1 MDFITGA
8 FLLFFTICVA
18 VYYSIPKKGQWIWL
32 LLCSIFFY
40 LCASVKLSIFILF
53 SIISSFVA
61 ARRLE
66 QLCAREQA
74 VREKTDPDQKKDT
87 DVNVHK
93 KAVAA
98 LLIGSN
104 AGLLFLLKFASSGS
118 FFVTRLHLGRLA
130 FLLPM
135 GISFYTLQIIA
146 YVVDVYRGK
155 YPAEKN
161 FLQYMLFVMYFPQIL
176 QGPIARFDQ
185 LKKQLC
191 SGHTFSYATFVGGF
205 ELMIWGYFQKLVIA
219 DRAAV
224 IVDRLFGEYRSY
236 TGVYMLLAGVL
247 YSIQLYT
254 DFNGCVCIA
263 RGASEMLGIT
273 LAENFDHPYFATSIQ
288 DFWHRWHMSLSSW
301 LRDYVYIPLGGN
313 RKGKL
318 RKYVNI
324 LLTFLVSGL
333 WHGMGLTYLVWGFL
347 HGLYQIIGSLLM
359 PVRDR
364 LVSLTKTDR
373 SCFSHRLLK
382 QLCTFFLVML
392 AWIFFRAD
400 SVTQALQMIRQMAV
414 FNPWVLWNQSVY
426 LLGLDAKNVWILFFA
441 IVILLLVSIWQ
452 TKTDIRGWLAKQ
464 GIVFRYAVVYL
475 ALFAVLIFG
484 IYGPGYDA
492 VQFIY
497 GGF

>member
-74 VREKTDPDQKKDT
+74 VREKTDPDQKKET

-347 HGLYQIIGSLLM
+347 HGLYQIMGSLLM

-382 QLCTFFLVML
+382 QLCTFFLIML

-400 SVTQALQMIRQMAV
+400 SVTQALQKMSGFCSLQLSFCCLSVFCRQRRISEAG
-414 FNPWVLWNQSVY
+414 WQSRVSY
-426 LLGLDAKNVWILFFA
+426 SAMQWCILRC
-441 IVILLLVSIWQ
+441 L
-452 TKTDIRGWLAKQ
+452 
-464 GIVFRYAVVYL
+464 
-475 ALFAVLIFG
+475 
-484 IYGPGYDA
+484 
-492 VQFIY
+492 QF
-497 GGF
+497 

>member
-1 MDFITGA
+1 M
-8 FLLFFTICVA
+8 
-18 VYYSIPKKGQWIWL
+18 
-32 LLCSIFFY
+32 
-40 LCASVKLSIFILF
+40 
-53 SIISSFVA
+53 
-61 ARRLE
+61 
-66 QLCAREQA
+66 
-74 VREKTDPDQKKDT
+74 
-87 DVNVHK
+87 NVHK

-347 HGLYQIIGSLLM
+347 HGLYQIMGSLLM

-382 QLCTFFLVML
+382 QLCTFSLSCWHGSFPCG
-392 AWIFFRAD
+392 FRDAGPTDDPADGCVQSLGALESVCVSARTGCEKCLD
-400 SVTQALQMIRQMAV
+400 SVLCNCHFAACQYFADKDGYQRLAGKAGYRIPLCSGVSCAV
-414 FNPWVLWNQSVY
+414 CSSDLWH
-426 LLGLDAKNVWILFFA
+426 LRA
-441 IVILLLVSIWQ
+441 
-452 TKTDIRGWLAKQ
+452 
-464 GIVFRYAVVYL
+464 GI
-475 ALFAVLIFG
+475 
-484 IYGPGYDA
+484 
-492 VQFIY
+492 
-497 GGF
+497 

>member
-74 VREKTDPDQKKDT
+74 VREKTDPDQKKET

-104 AGLLFLLKFASSGS
+104 AGLLFLLKLASSGS

-263 RGASEMLGIT
+263 RG
-273 LAENFDHPYFATSIQ
+273 
-288 DFWHRWHMSLSSW
+288 
-301 LRDYVYIPLGGN
+301 YIPLGGN

-347 HGLYQIIGSLLM
+347 HGLYQIMGSLLM

-441 IVILLLVSIWQ
+441 IVILLLVSILQ

>member
-8 FLLFFTICVA
+8 FLLFFMICVT
-18 VYYSIPKKGQWIWL
+18 VYYGIPKKGQWIWL

-40 LCASVKLSIFILF
+40 LYASLKLSIFILY
-53 SIISSFVA
+53 SIVSSFWA
-61 ARRLE
+61 AKRLE
-66 QLCAREQA
+66 NLCMQEQA
-74 VREKTDPDQKKDT
+74 GKAETDADQKT
-87 DVNVHK
+87 EAVLVRHK
-93 KAVAA
+93 KMVIAA
-98 LLIGSN
+98 LVGSN

-118 FFVTRLHLGRLA
+118 SLVTMLHLGRLA

-161 FLQYMLFVMYFPQIL
+161 FMQYMLFVMYFPQIL

-191 SGHTFSYATFVGGF
+191 SEHTFSYETVVDGF

-224 IVDRLFGEYRSY
+224 IVDRLFGEYQSY
-236 TGVYMLLAGVL
+236 AGVYMLLAGVL

-288 DFWHRWHMSLSSW
+288 DFWHRWHISLSSW

-324 LLTFLVSGL
+324 LLTFLVSGI
-333 WHGMGLTYLVWGFL
+333 WHGMGLTYLAWGLL
-347 HGLYQIIGSLLM
+347 HGLYQVLGSLLM
-359 PVRDR
+359 PVRDW
-364 LVSLTKTDR
+364 LAILTKTDR
-373 SCFSHRLLK
+373 GSFSHRFMK
-382 QLCTFFLVML
+382 QISTFFFVML

-414 FNPWVLWNQSVY
+414 FNPWVLWNQSFY
-426 LLGLDAKNVWILFFA
+426 LLGLDPKNVWILFIA
-441 IVILLLVSIWQ
+441 IIILLIVSIFQ
-452 TKTDIRGWLAKQ
+452 TRTGVRVWLKKQ
-464 GIVFRYAVVYL
+464 GIAFRYAVVYL
-475 ALFAVLIFG
+475 ALFSILIFG

-492 VQFIY
+492 IQFIY

>member
-1 MDFITGA
+1 
-8 FLLFFTICVA
+8 
-18 VYYSIPKKGQWIWL
+18 
-32 LLCSIFFY
+32 
-40 LCASVKLSIFILF
+40 
-53 SIISSFVA
+53 
-61 ARRLE
+61 
-66 QLCAREQA
+66 
-74 VREKTDPDQKKDT
+74 
-87 DVNVHK
+87 
-93 KAVAA
+93 
-98 LLIGSN
+98 
-104 AGLLFLLKFASSGS
+104 
-118 FFVTRLHLGRLA
+118 
-130 FLLPM
+130 
-135 GISFYTLQIIA
+135 
-146 YVVDVYRGK
+146 
-155 YPAEKN
+155 
-161 FLQYMLFVMYFPQIL
+161 
-176 QGPIARFDQ
+176 
-185 LKKQLC
+185 
-191 SGHTFSYATFVGGF
+191 
-205 ELMIWGYFQKLVIA
+205 MIWGYFQKLVIA

-373 SCFSHRLLK
+373 GCFSHRLLK

-441 IVILLLVSIWQ
+441 IAILLLVSIWQ

>member
-1 MDFITGA
+1 M
-8 FLLFFTICVA
+8 
-18 VYYSIPKKGQWIWL
+18 PKKGRLAVLLIFNILFFEWADPFAGIWL
-32 LLCSIFFY
+32 LSSVCLTWG
-40 LCASVKLSIFILF
+40 CALLVEKG
-53 SIISSFVA
+53 A
-61 ARRLE
+61 DRTKRR
-66 QLCAREQA
+66 
-74 VREKTDPDQKKDT
+74 
-87 DVNVHK
+87 
-93 KAVAA
+93 
-98 LLIGSN
+98 LLIGACLSFQLILLAVFKYLPVWN
-104 AGLLFLLKFASSGS
+104 EIINKTYGRGLQIVHLDVAAKFGLVA
-118 FFVTRLHLGRLA
+118 
-130 FLLPM
+130 PI
-135 GISFYTLQIIA
+135 GISFYTLEAIGYLI
-146 YVVDVYRGK
+146 DVSRGK
-155 YPAEKN
+155 YPAEKSFWRFAA
-161 FLQYMLFVMYFPQIL
+161 FLSFFPNIMS
-176 QGPIARFDQ
+176 GPIERGDHFLGQ
-185 LKKQLC
+185 LREITEKKRRELLNYDRVMQGLIAMLLGYGMKLIVAQRAEILVNQVYSMYQDANSFTMLMAALFYAVQIYC
-191 SGHTFSYATFVGGF
+191 DFASYSMIAVGVGRLFGF
-205 ELMIWGYFQKLVIA
+205 ELVQ
-219 DRAAV
+219 
-224 IVDRLFGEYRSY
+224 
-236 TGVYMLLAGVL
+236 
-247 YSIQLYT
+247 
-254 DFNGCVCIA
+254 
-263 RGASEMLGIT
+263 
-273 LAENFDHPYFATSIQ
+273 NFKQPYFAKNLT
-288 DFWHRWHMSLSSW
+288 DFWRRWHISLSSW

-441 IVILLLVSIWQ
+441 IAILLLVSILQ

>member
-8 FLLFFTICVA
+8 FLLFFTICVT
-18 VYYSIPKKGQWIWL
+18 VYYRIPKKGQWIWL

-40 LCASVKLSIFILF
+40 LCASVKLSIFILC
-53 SIISSFVA
+53 SIVSSFLA
-61 ARRLE
+61 AGWLERLCLQE
-66 QLCAREQA
+66 QTENEEADSSKKTEIA
-74 VREKTDPDQKKDT
+74 VSVRKK
-87 DVNVHK
+87 VVL
-93 KAVAA
+93 ASLV
-98 LLIGSN
+98 GSN
-104 AGLLFLLKFASSGS
+104 AGLLLLLKFASSGS
-118 FFVTRLHLGRLA
+118 FLVTRLHLGRLD

-146 YVVDVYRGK
+146 YVVDVYLGK

-191 SGHTFSYATFVGGF
+191 SEHTFSYETFVGGF

-224 IVDRLFGEYRSY
+224 IVDRLFGEYQSY
-236 TGVYMLLAGVL
+236 AGVYMLLAGVL
-247 YSIQLYT
+247 YSMQLYA

-273 LAENFDHPYFATSIQ
+273 LAQNFDHPYFATSIQ
-288 DFWHRWHMSLSSW
+288 DFWHRWHISLSSW

-313 RKGKL
+313 RKGKF
-318 RKYVNI
+318 RKYINI

-333 WHGMGLTYLVWGFL
+333 WHGMGLTYLVWGLL
-347 HGLYQIIGSLLM
+347 HGLYQVVGSLLM

-364 LVSLTKTDR
+364 LVAVTKTDR
-373 SCFSHRLLK
+373 SSFSHRLMK
-382 QLCTFFLVML
+382 QIFTFFLVML

-400 SVTQALQMIRQMAV
+400 SVTQALQMIRQMAA
-414 FNPWVLWNQSVY
+414 FNPWVLFNQSVY

-441 IVILLLVSIWQ
+441 IVVLLLVSIMQ
-452 TKTDIRGWLAKQ
+452 TETDIRGWLAKQ

>member
-1 MDFITGA
+1 
-8 FLLFFTICVA
+8 
-18 VYYSIPKKGQWIWL
+18 
-32 LLCSIFFY
+32 
-40 LCASVKLSIFILF
+40 
-53 SIISSFVA
+53 
-61 ARRLE
+61 
-66 QLCAREQA
+66 
-74 VREKTDPDQKKDT
+74 
-87 DVNVHK
+87 
-93 KAVAA
+93 
-98 LLIGSN
+98 
-104 AGLLFLLKFASSGS
+104 
-118 FFVTRLHLGRLA
+118 
-130 FLLPM
+130 
-135 GISFYTLQIIA
+135 
-146 YVVDVYRGK
+146 
-155 YPAEKN
+155 
-161 FLQYMLFVMYFPQIL
+161 
-176 QGPIARFDQ
+176 
-185 LKKQLC
+185 
-191 SGHTFSYATFVGGF
+191 
-205 ELMIWGYFQKLVIA
+205 
-219 DRAAV
+219 
-224 IVDRLFGEYRSY
+224 
-236 TGVYMLLAGVL
+236 
-247 YSIQLYT
+247 
-254 DFNGCVCIA
+254 
-263 RGASEMLGIT
+263 MLGIT

-324 LLTFLVSGL
+324 LLTFLVSGF

-373 SCFSHRLLK
+373 GCFSHRLLK

-400 SVTQALQMIRQMAV
+400 SVTQALQMIRQMDV

-441 IVILLLVSIWQ
+441 IAILLLVSILQ

>member
-1 MDFITGA
+1 MSLISME
-8 FLLFFTICVA
+8 FLTFVA
-18 VYYSIPKKGQWIWL
+18 VAVIGYYLIPKRYQWVWL
-32 LLCSIFFY
+32 L
-40 LCASVKLSIFILF
+40 AF
-53 SIISSFVA
+53 SYIYY
-61 ARRLE
+61 
-66 QLCAREQA
+66 
-74 VREKTDPDQKKDT
+74 
-87 DVNVHK
+87 
-93 KAVAA
+93 
-98 LLIGSN
+98 
-104 AGLLFLLKFASSGS
+104 ASSGMKYLV
-118 FFVTRLHLGRLA
+118 FLLYTTVVTYGIARMIYGADQKFAKQKEKIKTYKKSIMVLA
-130 FLLPM
+130 LLLDFGMLAVLKYTNFAISNVNTLFHADIRMVKFLLPL
-135 GISFYTLQIIA
+135 GISFYTFQSVGYIL
-146 YVVDVYRGK
+146 DVYWKR
-155 YPAEKN
+155 YEPEKN
-161 FLQYMLFVMYFPQIL
+161 IFKFALFVSFFPQIL

-224 IVDRLFGEYRSY
+224 FVDRLFGEYRSY

-347 HGLYQIIGSLLM
+347 HGLYQITGSLLM

-441 IVILLLVSIWQ
+441 IDILLLVSILQ